1 MPSAYHGA
9 ETLGLQGWQAR
20 TKDVRDP
27 PPEGRQGHGNYEEHQ
42 ASHDQGRAPAGA
54 REGVRAVYDSERW
67 ETWLRSLSR
76 FYDYSLGN
84 TILIAMQMPTA
95 THVASFRSW
104 KRDFNRYVRKGE
116 RGIEILVPM
125 LVKDRDE
132 EEQDEERRRLVG
144 FRVGHVF
151 DVSQTDG
158 EPLPTLVDEVAGGVE
173 RYAAVMEAVRAVSAY
188 PVELVADLPEGTK
201 GYFRRGELIA
211 IREGMGEG
219 QTVKTALH
227 ELAHSRLHDGDPEG
241 MPDRAMREVQA
252 ESVAY
257 AVSAAL
263 GLDTSGYSFG
273 YVASWAVGKTDVEM
287 RACLQVVRDAAKAMV
302 EDLQAAMSA

>member
-1 MPSAYHGA
+1 MTKTTKTMTAA
-9 ETLGLQGWQAR
+9 ERKQAR
-20 TKDVRDP
+20 
-27 PPEGRQGHGNYEEHQ
+27 EAAQ
-42 ASHDQGRAPAGA
+42 AKAQAALDRLDAGI
-54 REGVRAVYDSERW
+54 REVYSSDRW
-67 ETWLRSLSR
+67 EQWLQSLSK

-84 TILIAMQMPTA
+84 TILISMQMPTA

-104 KRDFNRYVRKGE
+104 KRDFHRYVKKGE
-116 RGIEILVPM
+116 RGLEILVPM
-125 LVKDRDE
+125 LVRDHDE
-132 EEQDEERRRLVG
+132 DTDEERRRLVG

-158 EPLPTLVDEVAGGVE
+158 EPLPTIVDEVSQGVE
-173 RYAAVMEAVRAVSAY
+173 RYAAMLEAVAKVSAY
-188 PVELVADLPEGTK
+188 PVTFVHDMPAGTN
-201 GYFRRGELIA
+201 GFFRRGELIA
-211 IREGMGEG
+211 IRSGMPEG

-227 ELAHSRLHDGDPEG
+227 ELAHSRLHDGDPMGEG

-273 YVASWAVGKTDVEM
+273 YVASWAVGKTDEEM
-287 RACLQVVRDAAKAMV
+287 RACLQVVRDAAKSMV
-302 EDLQAAMSA
+302 EDLQAAMA

>member
-1 MPSAYHGA
+1 MAPTKSTKRHTSKA
-9 ETLGLQGWQAR
+9 ERQQAR
-20 TKDVRDP
+20 EKAQ
-27 PPEGRQGHGNYEEHQ
+27 E
-42 ASHDQGRAPAGA
+42 RAQKALDRLG
-54 REGVRAVYDSERW
+54 EGVRAVYDSERW
-67 ETWLRSLSR
+67 ESWLRSLSR
-76 FYDYSLGN
+76 FHDYSLGN
-84 TILIAMQMPTA
+84 TILIAMQMPNA

-116 RGIEILVPM
+116 KGIEILVPM
-125 LVKDRDE
+125 LVKDGDE
-132 EEQDEERRRLVG
+132 DDTDVERRRLVG

-158 EPLPTLVDEVAGGVE
+158 EPLPTLVDEVAGDVE
-173 RYAAVMEAVRAVSAY
+173 RYAAILDAVRIVSAY
-188 PVELVADLPEGTK
+188 PVEFVGDLPEGTN
-201 GYFRRGELIA
+201 GFFRRGELVA
-211 IREGMGEG
+211 IREGMTEG

-227 ELAHSRLHDGDPEG
+227 ELAHSRLHDGDPMAQG

-273 YVASWAVGKTDVEM
+273 YVASWAVGKTDEEM
-287 RACLQVVRDAAKAMV
+287 HQCLQVVRDAAKAMV
-302 EDLQAAMSA
+302 EDLQAAMAA

>member
-1 MPSAYHGA
+1 MSKTSKKRHMNKHEENEARLIA
-9 ETLGLQGWQAR
+9 QERTQAAF
-20 TKDVRDP
+20 DLLC
-27 PPEGRQGHGNYEEHQ
+27 EGI
-42 ASHDQGRAPAGA
+42 
-54 REGVRAVYDSERW
+54 RAVYASERW
-67 ETWLRSLSR
+67 ESWLQSLSK

-104 KRDFNRYVRKGE
+104 RRDFNRYVRKGE
-116 RGIEILVPM
+116 RGIAILVPM
-125 LVKDRDE
+125 LVKEKDGDA
-132 EEQDEERRRLVG
+132 DEERRRLVG
-144 FRVGHVF
+144 FRVGYVF

-158 EPLPTLVDEVAGGVE
+158 EPLPTLVDEVEGDVE
-173 RYAAVMEAVRAVSAY
+173 RYPAILDAIRAVSAY
-188 PVELVADLPEGTK
+188 PVEFVSDLPEGTN
-201 GYFRRGELIA
+201 GFFRRGELVA
-211 IREGMGEG
+211 IREGMSEG

-227 ELAHSRLHDGDPEG
+227 ELAHSRLHDGDPMAEG

-273 YVASWAVGKTDVEM
+273 YVASWAVGKTDEEM

-302 EDLQAAMSA
+302 EDLQAAMA